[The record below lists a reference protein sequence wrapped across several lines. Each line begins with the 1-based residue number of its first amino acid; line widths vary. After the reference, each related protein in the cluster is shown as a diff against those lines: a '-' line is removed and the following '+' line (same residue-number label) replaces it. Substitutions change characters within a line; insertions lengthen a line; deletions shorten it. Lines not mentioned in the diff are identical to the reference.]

1 MVDSYI
7 AMLLPP
13 GSYMEVNSLEIMR
26 SGKSHSITKLH
37 LEQYILPS
45 AITVVYT
52 MNGHL
57 LLE

>member
-1 MVDSYI
+1 MVDSNI

-13 GSYMEVNSLEIMR
+13 GSYMEANSLEITR
-26 SGKSHSITKLH
+26 SVKSHSITKLY

-45 AITVVYT
+45 VITVMYT